1 MKSIDFLKQNGVDL
15 NKSLEIFGDIETYNE
30 TICEF
35 KNAIDDKLE
44 KIEDYYNDE
53 DMVNY
58 AIYVHSLKS
67 DCKYFGFVKLAE
79 MAYEHEMKSKENDID
94 YVKKHYQELMSE
106 ASKVRGIVHEYLD
119 DHEENVIISPDVIEK
134 EENIILVADD
144 SEVIRIFVKKI
155 FDESYNIE
163 VAKDGQEALNIIKD
177 HESDDRVKAILLD
190 LNMPVVDGFEV
201 LEYMKEHDLFKK
213 MPVTIVSGDSSSEAI
228 NKAFTYDIVDMLTKP
243 FGEKKIK
250 EMVERMIM
258 KAK

>member
-1 MKSIDFLKQNGVDL
+1 M
-15 NKSLEIFGDIETYNE
+15 
-30 TICEF
+30 
-35 KNAIDDKLE
+35 
-44 KIEDYYNDE
+44 
-53 DMVNY
+53 
-58 AIYVHSLKS
+58 
-67 DCKYFGFVKLAE
+67 
-79 MAYEHEMKSKENDID
+79 
-94 YVKKHYQELMSE
+94 HYSFF
-106 ASKVRGIVHEYLD
+106 
-119 DHEENVIISPDVIEK
+119 
-134 EENIILVADD
+134 
-144 SEVIRIFVKKI
+144 FVKKI

-190 LNMPVVDGFEV
+190 LNMPVVDGFAV